1 MTQARKL
8 PPLGALR
15 AFEAAARHL
24 SFKAAAD
31 ELGVTPTAI
40 SHQLRLLEDS
50 IGQRLFVRQIRKV
63 TLTPAGEALYP
74 VLRDGLDSFALTLE
88 RLRAGPQ
95 RQRLTLSATPA
106 FVARWLLPR
115 LGDWQARHPE
125 IDLHLHASEAPV
137 DFSGIGTGG
146 SADAAIRYG
155 RGNWPDLHSELLL
168 PSLFAPVASPR
179 LKLRK
184 PADLNNQT
192 LLHFDWRL
200 RRRDTP
206 TWKRWADEAD
216 VELDVAGGLRFSD
229 ESHAIQ
235 AAIAGQGVALLG
247 LPLVAAELAS
257 GALVQPF
264 GPVLQGDGYHLVM
277 PPERLA
283 QPGIVAL
290 QGWLRDAARDSTS

>member
-1 MTQARKL
+1 MTHTRHPARRL
-8 PPLGALR
+8 LPLGALR

-24 SFKAAAD
+24 SFKTAAD
-31 ELGVTPTAI
+31 ELAVTPTAI

-50 IGQRLFVRQIRKV
+50 IGRRLFERHIRRV

-74 VLRDGLDSFALTLE
+74 VLRDGFDSFASAIE

-95 RQRLTLSATPA
+95 RRRLTLSATPA
-106 FVARWLLPR
+106 FVAKWLLPR
-115 LGDWQARHPE
+115 LGDWQARHPG

-137 DFSGIGTGG
+137 DFAAG

-155 RGNWPDLHSELLL
+155 RGDWAGLRSELLL
-168 PSLFAPVASPR
+168 SSLFAPVASPR

-184 PADLNNQT
+184 PADLKKQT
-192 LLHFDWRL
+192 LLHFDWRQ

-216 VELDVAGGLRFSD
+216 VDLDVAGGLRFSD

-247 LPLVAAELAS
+247 LPLVAAELSS

-264 GPVLQGDGYHLVM
+264 GPVLPGHGYHLVC
-277 PPERLA
+277 PPERA
-283 QPGIVAL
+283 QQPEIIAL
-290 QGWLRDAARDSTS
+290 QIWLRAAATS

>member
-1 MTQARKL
+1 MTQTRRL

-31 ELGVTPTAI
+31 ELAVTPTAI

-50 IGQRLFVRQIRKV
+50 LGQRLFERRIRKV

-74 VLRDGLDSFALTLE
+74 VLRDGFDLFAQAIE

-106 FVARWLLPR
+106 FVAKWLVPR
-115 LGDWQARHPE
+115 LGEWQVLHPR

-137 DFSGIGTGG
+137 DLAGG

-155 RGNWPDLHSELLL
+155 RGNWPELQSEQLL

-179 LKLRK
+179 LKLRN
-184 PADLNNQT
+184 PADLQTHT
-192 LLHFDWRL
+192 LLHFDWRQ

-206 TWKRWADEAD
+206 TWKRWSEQAGIA
-216 VELDVAGGLRFSD
+216 LDISGGLRFSD

-264 GPVLQGDGYHLVM
+264 GPALQGDSYHLVTR
-277 PPERLA
+277 PERA
-283 QPGIVAL
+283 QQPEIVAL
-290 QGWLRDAARDSTS
+290 RNWLCAAATS

>member
-1 MTQARKL
+1 MTQTRRL
-8 PPLGALR
+8 PPLSALR

-24 SFKAAAD
+24 SFKAAAE
-31 ELGVTPTAI
+31 ELAVTPTAI
-40 SHQLRLLEDS
+40 SHQLRLLEDHL
-50 IGQRLFVRQIRKV
+50 GQRLFDRQIRKV
-63 TLTPAGEALYP
+63 TLTPAGDALYP
-74 VLRDGLDSFALTLE
+74 VLRDGFDSFAVAIA

-95 RQRLTLSATPA
+95 RRRLTLSATPA
-106 FVARWLLPR
+106 FVAKWLLPR
-115 LGDWQARHPE
+115 LGDWQARHPG

-137 DFSGIGTGG
+137 DLAGS

-155 RGNWPDLHSELLL
+155 RGNWPELQSEQLL

-184 PADLNNQT
+184 PADLQTQT
-192 LLHFDWRL
+192 LLHFDWRQ

-206 TWKRWADEAD
+206 TWKRWSEQAGIA
-216 VELDVAGGLRFSD
+216 LDISGGLRFSD

-264 GPVLQGDGYHLVM
+264 GPVLHGDSYHLVTTR
-277 PPERLA
+277 ERA
-283 QPGIVAL
+283 QQPQIVAL
-290 QGWLRDAARDSTS
+290 RNWLRAAATS

>member
-1 MTQARKL
+1 MPQTGHPARRL

-24 SFKAAAD
+24 SFKAAAG

-40 SHQLRLLEDS
+40 SHQLRLLEDH
-50 IGQRLFVRQIRKV
+50 IGQRLFVRQIRRV
-63 TLTPAGEALYP
+63 TLTPAGEALFP
-74 VLRDGLDSFALTLE
+74 VLRDGLDSFAAAIA

-115 LGDWQARHPE
+115 LGDWQARHPG
-125 IDLHLHASEAPV
+125 IDLHLHASETPV
-137 DFSGIGTGG
+137 DLSGG

-155 RGNWPDLHSELLL
+155 RGDWPELHSELLL
-168 PSLFAPVASPR
+168 PSHFAPVASPR

-184 PADLNNQT
+184 PADLKNQT
-192 LLHFDWRL
+192 LLHFDWRQ

-206 TWKRWADEAD
+206 TWKRWADEAGLR
-216 VELDVAGGLRFSD
+216 LDMDDGLRFSD

-247 LPLVAAELAS
+247 LPLVATELAS

-264 GPVLQGDGYHLVM
+264 GPVLPGDGFHLVTL
-277 PPERLA
+277 PERA
-283 QPGIVAL
+283 QQPEIVAL
-290 QGWLRDAARDSTS
+290 QTWLRAATS

>member
-1 MTQARKL
+1 MRQTRKL

-63 TLTPAGEALYP
+63 TLTPAGETLYP
-74 VLRDGLDSFALTLE
+74 VLREGLDAFARAIE
-88 RLRAGPQ
+88 GLRAGPQ
-95 RQRLTLSATPA
+95 RRRLTLSATPA

-115 LGDWQARHPE
+115 LGDWQARHPG
-125 IDLHLHASEAPV
+125 IDLHLHASEQPV
-137 DFSGIGTGG
+137 DLGGG

-155 RGNWPDLHSELLL
+155 RGHWPELYSELLL
-168 PSLFAPVASPR
+168 PSPFAPVASPR
-179 LKLRK
+179 LALRR
-184 PADLNNQT
+184 PSDLKRQT
-192 LLHFDWRL
+192 LLHFDWRR

-206 TWKRWADEAD
+206 TWRRWAEQSGIRDFDPAN
-216 VELDVAGGLRFSD
+216 GLRFSD

-247 LPLVAAELAS
+247 LPLISAELAS

-264 GPVLQGDGYHLVM
+264 GPVLQGDGYYLVF
-277 PPERLA
+277 PPGRA
-283 QPGIVAL
+283 QQPEIVAL
-290 QGWLRDAARDSTS
+290 QDWLRAATF

>member
-1 MTQARKL
+1 MSQTRKL

-24 SFKAAAD
+24 SFKQAAD

-40 SHQLRLLEDS
+40 SHQLRLLEN
-50 IGQRLFVRQIRKV
+50 ILGQRLFARQIRKV

-74 VLRDGLDSFALTLE
+74 VLRDGFESFAHAIE
-88 RLRAGPQ
+88 RLRAGPR

-106 FVARWLLPR
+106 FVAKWLLPR
-115 LGDWQARHPE
+115 LSDWQARHPG

-137 DFSGIGTGG
+137 DLGGISTGG
-146 SADAAIRYG
+146 NADVAIRYG
-155 RGNWPDLHSELLL
+155 RGDWTDLQSELLL
-168 PSLFAPVASPR
+168 PSHFAPVASPR
-179 LKLRK
+179 LNLRK
-184 PADLNNQT
+184 PTDLKNQT

-206 TWKRWADEAD
+206 TWKRWADQAGLA
-216 VELDVAGGLRFSD
+216 LDISGGLRFSD

-264 GPVLQGDGYHLVM
+264 GPVLQGDGYHLVI
-277 PPERLA
+277 PPERV
-283 QPGIVAL
+283 QEPGIVAL
-290 QGWLRDAARDSTS
+290 RDWLRSAA

>member
-1 MTQARKL
+1 MTQIRKL

-24 SFKAAAD
+24 SFKLAAD

-40 SHQLRLLEDS
+40 SHQLRLLED
-50 IGQRLFVRQIRKV
+50 ILGQRLFARQIRKV

-74 VLRDGLDSFALTLE
+74 VLRDGFESFAHAIE

-106 FVARWLLPR
+106 FVAKWLLPR
-115 LGDWQARHPE
+115 LRDWQARHPG

-137 DFSGIGTGG
+137 DLGGISTGG

-155 RGNWPDLHSELLL
+155 RGDWTDLQSELLL
-168 PSLFAPVASPR
+168 PSHFAPVASPR

-184 PADLNNQT
+184 PTDLKNQT

-206 TWKRWADEAD
+206 TWKRWAEQAGIA
-216 VELDVAGGLRFSD
+216 LDVSGGLRFSD

-264 GPVLQGDGYHLVM
+264 GPVLQGDGYHLVI
-277 PPERLA
+277 PPERV
-283 QPGIVAL
+283 QEPGIVAL
-290 QGWLRDAARDSTS
+290 RDWLRSAA

>member
-1 MTQARKL
+1 MTQRRKL

-24 SFKAAAD
+24 SFKRAAD

-40 SHQLRLLEDS
+40 SHQLRQLED
-50 IGQRLFVRQIRKV
+50 ILGQRLFARQIRKV

-74 VLRDGLDSFALTLE
+74 VLRDGFESFAHAIE
-88 RLRAGPQ
+88 RLRAGPR

-106 FVARWLLPR
+106 FVAKWLLPR
-115 LGDWQARHPE
+115 LSDWQARHPG
-125 IDLHLHASEAPV
+125 IDLHLHASETPV
-137 DFSGIGTGG
+137 DLGAG

-155 RGNWPDLHSELLL
+155 RGDWPDLHSELLL
-168 PSLFAPVASPR
+168 PSHFAPVASPR

-206 TWKRWADEAD
+206 TWKRWAEQAGIA
-216 VELDVAGGLRFSD
+216 LDVSGGLRFSD

-264 GPVLQGDGYHLVM
+264 GPVLQGDSYHLAV
-277 PPERLA
+277 PPDRA
-283 QPGIVAL
+283 QAL
-290 QGWLRDAARDSTS
+290 EIAALRAWLRSAAQNPIS

>member
-1 MTQARKL
+1 MTQTRRL

-24 SFKAAAD
+24 SFKAAAN
-31 ELGVTPTAI
+31 ELAVTPTAI
-40 SHQLRLLEDS
+40 SHQLRVLEDS
-50 IGQRLFVRQIRKV
+50 IGQRLFERKIRKV
-63 TLTPAGEALYP
+63 TLTPAGDVLYP
-74 VLRDGLDSFALTLE
+74 VLRDGLGSFAQAIA

-95 RQRLTLSATPA
+95 RRRLTLSATPA
-106 FVARWLLPR
+106 FVAKWLVPR
-115 LGDWQARHPE
+115 LGDWQARHPG

-137 DFSGIGTGG
+137 DLAGIETGG

-155 RGNWPDLHSELLL
+155 GGNWPELHSEKLL

-184 PADLNNQT
+184 PADLQTHT
-192 LLHFDWRL
+192 LLHFDWRH

-206 TWKRWADEAD
+206 TWKRWAAEAGIA
-216 VELDVAGGLRFSD
+216 LDVSGGLRFSD

-257 GALVQPF
+257 GALVRPF
-264 GPVLQGDGYHLVM
+264 GPILQGDSYHLVTA
-277 PPERLA
+277 PDRAQQPE
-283 QPGIVAL
+283 IVAL
-290 QGWLRDAARDSTS
+290 QNWLRAAARS

>member
-1 MTQARKL
+1 MNQTRKL

-24 SFKAAAD
+24 SFKHAAD

-50 IGQRLFVRQIRKV
+50 IAQRLFERRVRRV

-74 VLRDGLDSFALTLE
+74 VLREGLDSFAQMIE

-95 RQRLTLSATPA
+95 RRRLTLSATPA
-106 FVARWLLPR
+106 FVAKWLLPR

-137 DFSGIGTGG
+137 DFAAG

-155 RGNWPDLHSELLL
+155 RGHWPELHSELLL

-179 LKLRK
+179 LALRRPSELK
-184 PADLNNQT
+184 RQT
-192 LLHFDWRL
+192 LLHFDWRQ

-206 TWKRWADEAD
+206 TWRRWADEAGLK
-216 VELDVAGGLRFSD
+216 LDIAGGLRFSD

-247 LPLVAAELAS
+247 LPLVTAELAS

-264 GPVLQGDGYHLVM
+264 GPVLPGDGFHLVTL
-277 PPERLA
+277 PERA
-283 QPGIVAL
+283 QQPEIVAL
-290 QGWLRDAARDSTS
+290 QTWLRAATS

>member
-1 MTQARKL
+1 MTQTRRL

-40 SHQLRLLEDS
+40 SHQLRLLEDH
-50 IGQRLFVRQIRKV
+50 IGQRLFTRQIRKV

-74 VLRDGLDSFALTLE
+74 VLRDGLDSFAQAIA

-106 FVARWLLPR
+106 FVAKWLLPR
-115 LGDWQARHPE
+115 LGDWQARHPG

-137 DFSGIGTGG
+137 DLAGG

-155 RGNWPDLHSELLL
+155 RGNWPELHSEQLL

-184 PADLNNQT
+184 PAELQSQT
-192 LLHFDWRL
+192 LLHFDWRQK
-200 RRRDTP
+200 RRDTP
-206 TWKRWADEAD
+206 TWKRWSEQACIA
-216 VELDVAGGLRFSD
+216 LDISGGLRFSD

-264 GPVLQGDGYHLVM
+264 GPVLQGDGYHVVTR
-277 PPERLA
+277 PERVQ
-283 QPGIVAL
+283 QPEITAL
-290 QGWLRDAARDSTS
+290 RNWLRSAAQNPTS

>member
-1 MTQARKL
+1 MTQTRHPARRL

-24 SFKAAAD
+24 SFKAAAE

-40 SHQLRLLEDS
+40 SHQLRLLEDH
-50 IGQRLFVRQIRKV
+50 IGQRLFARQIRKV
-63 TLTPAGEALYP
+63 TLTSAGEALFP
-74 VLRDGLDSFALTLE
+74 VLRDGFDAFAAAIA

-115 LGDWQARHPE
+115 LGDWQAQHPG
-125 IDLHLHASEAPV
+125 IDLHLHASETPV
-137 DFSGIGTGG
+137 DLSGG

-155 RGNWPDLHSELLL
+155 RGHWAELHSELLL

-184 PADLNNQT
+184 PADLKNQT
-192 LLHFDWRL
+192 LLHFDWRQ

-206 TWKRWADEAD
+206 TWKRWADEAGLR
-216 VELDVAGGLRFSD
+216 LDMDGGLRFSD

-264 GPVLQGDGYHLVM
+264 GPVLPGDGFHLVTL
-277 PPERLA
+277 PERA
-283 QPGIVAL
+283 QQPDIVAL
-290 QGWLRDAARDSTS
+290 RDWLRAAAS

>member
-1 MTQARKL
+1 MNQTRRL

-31 ELGVTPTAI
+31 ELAVTPTAI
-40 SHQLRLLEDS
+40 SHQLRLLEDH

-63 TLTPAGEALYP
+63 TLTPAGETLYP
-74 VLRDGLDSFALTLE
+74 VLRDGLDSFALAIG

-106 FVARWLLPR
+106 FVAKWLLPR
-115 LGDWQARHPE
+115 LGDWQAHHPE
-125 IDLHLHASEAPV
+125 IDLHLHASESPV
-137 DFSGIGTGG
+137 DLAGIGTGA

-155 RGNWPDLHSELLL
+155 RGNWPRLHSEVLL

-184 PADLNNQT
+184 PADLQTQT
-192 LLHFDWRL
+192 LLHFDWRQ

-206 TWKRWADEAD
+206 TWKRWSEQAGIA
-216 VELDVAGGLRFSD
+216 LDVSGGLRFSD

-264 GPVLQGDGYHLVM
+264 GPVLQGDSYHLVTA
-277 PPERLA
+277 PERTQ
-283 QPGIVAL
+283 QPEIVAL
-290 QGWLRDAARDSTS
+290 RNWLCAAATS

>member
-31 ELGVTPTAI
+31 ELAVTPTAI

-50 IGQRLFVRQIRKV
+50 LGQRLFERRIRKV

-74 VLRDGLDSFALTLE
+74 VLRDGLDSFAQAIE
-88 RLRAGPQ
+88 RLRAGLQ
-95 RQRLTLSATPA
+95 RRRLTLSATPA
-106 FVARWLLPR
+106 FVAKWLVPR
-115 LGDWQARHPE
+115 LGDWQARHPG

-137 DFSGIGTGG
+137 DLAGG

-155 RGNWPDLHSELLL
+155 RGNWPELQSEQLL
-168 PSLFAPVASPR
+168 PSLFAPAASPR

-184 PADLNNQT
+184 PADLQAQT
-192 LLHFDWRL
+192 LLHFDWRQ

-206 TWKRWADEAD
+206 TWKRWSEQAGIA
-216 VELDVAGGLRFSD
+216 LDISGGLRFSD

-264 GPVLQGDGYHLVM
+264 GPVLQGDSYHLVTA
-277 PPERLA
+277 PERA
-283 QPGIVAL
+283 RQPEIVAL
-290 QGWLRDAARDSTS
+290 RNWLCAAATS

>member
-1 MTQARKL
+1 MTQTRRL

-24 SFKAAAD
+24 SFKAAAE
-31 ELGVTPTAI
+31 ELAVTPTAI
-40 SHQLRLLEDS
+40 SHQLRLLEDHV
-50 IGQRLFVRQIRKV
+50 GQRLFARQIRKV
-63 TLTPAGEALYP
+63 TLTPAGETLYP
-74 VLRDGLDSFALTLE
+74 VLRDGLDSFAQAIA

-106 FVARWLLPR
+106 FVAKWLLPR
-115 LGDWQARHPE
+115 LGDWQALHPG

-137 DFSGIGTGG
+137 DLADG

-155 RGNWPDLHSELLL
+155 RGNWPGLHSEPLLH
-168 PSLFAPVASPR
+168 SHFAPVASPR

-184 PADLNNQT
+184 PADLPTQT
-192 LLHFDWRL
+192 LLHFDWRQ

-206 TWKRWADEAD
+206 TWKRWSEQAGIALEIS
-216 VELDVAGGLRFSD
+216 GGLRFSD

-264 GPVLQGDGYHLVM
+264 GPVLQGDGYHFVTR
-277 PPERLA
+277 PERA
-283 QPGIVAL
+283 QQPEITAL
-290 QGWLRDAARDSTS
+290 RSWLRRAAQNSTS

>member
-1 MTQARKL
+1 MSQTRKL

-40 SHQLRLLEDS
+40 SHQLRLLEDQ

-63 TLTPAGEALYP
+63 TLTSAGEALFP
-74 VLRDGLDSFALTLE
+74 VLRDGLESFAAAIA

-106 FVARWLLPR
+106 FVAKWLLPR
-115 LGDWQARHPE
+115 LGDWQARHPM
-125 IDLHLHASEAPV
+125 IDLHLHASETPA
-137 DFSGIGTGG
+137 DLAGIGTGG

-155 RGNWPDLHSELLL
+155 RGHWAELHSELLL

-179 LKLRK
+179 LGLRR
-184 PADLNNQT
+184 PSDLKRQT
-192 LLHFDWRL
+192 LLHFDWRQ

-206 TWKRWADEAD
+206 TWKRWADAAGLR
-216 VELDVAGGLRFSD
+216 LDIDGGLRFSD

-264 GPVLQGDGYHLVM
+264 GPVLPGDGFHLVTQ
-277 PPERLA
+277 PERA
-283 QPGIVAL
+283 QQPEIVAL
-290 QGWLRDAARDSTS
+290 RDWLRTATS

>member
-24 SFKAAAD
+24 SFKTAAD
-31 ELGVTPTAI
+31 ELAVTPTAI

-50 IGQRLFVRQIRKV
+50 LGQRLFERQIRKV
-63 TLTPAGEALYP
+63 TLTPAGDALYP
-74 VLRDGLDSFALTLE
+74 VLRDGFDSFAQAIE

-95 RQRLTLSATPA
+95 RRRLTLSATPA
-106 FVARWLLPR
+106 FVAKWLLPR
-115 LGDWQARHPE
+115 LGDWQARHPG

-137 DFSGIGTGG
+137 DLAGG

-155 RGNWPDLHSELLL
+155 RGNWPELHSEQLL
-168 PSLFAPVASPR
+168 PSLFAPVTSPR

-184 PADLNNQT
+184 PADLQTQT
-192 LLHFDWRL
+192 LLHFDWRQ

-206 TWKRWADEAD
+206 TWKRWSEQAGIA
-216 VELDVAGGLRFSD
+216 LDISGGLRFSD

-264 GPVLQGDGYHLVM
+264 GPVLHGDSYHLVTTR
-277 PPERLA
+277 ERA
-283 QPGIVAL
+283 QQPQIVAL
-290 QGWLRDAARDSTS
+290 RNWLRAAATS